1 MSGATVKGSRLF
13 GLPDSPPDVALI
25 IKKTNFMPTLTGR
38 IGYAAGYWL
47 FYAKA
52 GVAWSKLQTD
62 LIGVLAKTWQT
73 CRNGFCTRDRTDRR
87 TARMMRMIHSR
98 LGTRVFEWRLLS
110 ARTDRLGYHSFCFS
124 TISLG

>member
-25 IKKTNFMPTLTGR
+25 IMKTNFMPTLTGR

-73 CRNGFCTRDRTDRR
+73 
-87 TARMMRMIHSR
+87 
-98 LGTRVFEWRLLS
+98 
-110 ARTDRLGYHSFCFS
+110 
-124 TISLG
+124 